1 MLPRSHAVLRVV
13 LVVAYR
19 VAVVIAVV
27 VQSDAVELFE
37 WICNLAHGSGKTRVQ
52 WHTLDFRHTNI
63 YTLAL
68 LDVPEVGGFYALTL
82 VGDDGWFR
90 MAQ

>member
-1 MLPRSHAVLRVV
+1 MLPRSHAVLCVV

-37 WICNLAHGSGKTRVQ
+37 WIRNFTHGSSETRVQ
-52 WHTLDFRHTNI
+52 WDTFDFRHTDI
-63 YTLAL
+63 YALAL
-68 LDVPEVGGFYALTL
+68 LDVPEVGCFYAVTL

>member
-1 MLPRSHAVLRVV
+1 MLPRSHAVLCVA
-13 LVVAYR
+13 LVVACR

-37 WICNLAHGSGKTRVQ
+37 WIRNLAHGSSETRVQ
-52 WHTLDFRHTNI
+52 WYTLDFRHTDI
-63 YTLAL
+63 YTMAF
-68 LDVPEVGGFYALTL
+68 LDVPEVGCLYAVTL

>member
-1 MLPRSHAVLRVV
+1 M